1 MADMA
6 SSSTAGD
13 ALSRE
18 RKPVNPALA
27 KQRAHIESLM
37 QNVDKPIELSPSS
50 NKRPLLKPPPEIV
63 LNVRGSSAGAGS
75 SDFHTYRELR
85 RKEHLRVK
93 LMEAEAAED
102 AIGEEFDKERES
114 LKRQDEEKTAK
125 NRAKRQKR
133 NKAKQSAKKTKPDEK
148 AARPVADD

>member
-1 MADMA
+1 MADK
-6 SSSTAGD
+6 SSNDTGD
-13 ALSRE
+13 TLIQE
-18 RKPVNPALA
+18 RKPSNRASA
-27 KQRAHIESLM
+27 KQRAHIEHLM
-37 QNVDKPIELSPSS
+37 QNIDKPIELPQSS

-63 LNVRGSSAGAGS
+63 LNVKGSSAGAGS

-85 RKEHLRVK
+85 RKEHLRIK

-102 AIGEEFDKERES
+102 VLGEEFNRERES

-133 NKAKQSAKKTKPDEK
+133 NKTKKSIKSNSTEPPPPP
-148 AARPVADD
+148 AAED

>member
-1 MADMA
+1 MADNA
-6 SSSTAGD
+6 SGDTAGD
-13 ALSRE
+13 ALPRE
-18 RKPVNPALA
+18 RKPSNTALA
-27 KQRAHIESLM
+27 KQRAHIENLM
-37 QNVDKPIELSPSS
+37 QNVDKPIELPQPGS
-50 NKRPLLKPPPEIV
+50 KKPLLKPPPEIV

-85 RKEHLRVK
+85 RKEHLRIK

-102 AIGEEFDKERES
+102 AIGEEFNREREA

-133 NKAKQSAKKTKPDEK
+133 NKAKQSAKKSKPAEK
-148 AARPVADD
+148 AALPVADE